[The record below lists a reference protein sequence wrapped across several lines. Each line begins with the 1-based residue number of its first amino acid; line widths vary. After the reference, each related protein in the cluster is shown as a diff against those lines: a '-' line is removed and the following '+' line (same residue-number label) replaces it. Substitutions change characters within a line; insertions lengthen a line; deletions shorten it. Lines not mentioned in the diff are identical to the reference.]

1 MEVTRV
7 SVSPNRGC
15 PGDMIDIS
23 VTVSYG
29 WFESGTVNVYGRDG
43 SGPWIYVCQI
53 PGVGGNVGGE
63 VTVSA
68 RASLP
73 GRSTEAYWFG
83 AKASTEPNPTSPTKM
98 ASVVRPVQ
106 DNGTAG
112 ASPLSGSAP
121 LTVTLGVT
129 GFFNA
134 SDIKWSFGD
143 GSTGRGRTV
152 THTYYTAGRYVPIA
166 TPIDRCGDEYYS
178 QYTAGPII
186 VGEPRCKN
194 PDGGPGEFSC
204 KGTTRVRCTDG
215 QWLIYKENSPECG
228 YVPPPKRCTDPPG
241 AHGSYDCDGTTRIK
255 CNDGR
260 WETYERNSKEC
271 GYVAPPPP
279 PPVYADC
286 EDSTGIVKHGE
297 FGCQGTTKVRCNDGY
312 WVTVEH
318 NSDYC
323 RDNEPP
329 SPTYRDCSNPR
340 AAHGET
346 RCDVFKLYECDDGTW
361 KFIEDNSEECG
372 YVPPVKGCENPPGA
386 DGATRCIETT
396 RYKCKNQKWVV
407 DLPNAPECAIPG
419 GCTNPTGTAG
429 QYRCDD
435 TTRLQCTGGEWV
447 VVERNSPYCQEDL
460 PSPPPGTGCT
470 NPAGGTGDIYCREDR
485 TLMRCNGTEW
495 LVQEYN
501 SKQCQP
507 PGTDPGQGQSPWPF
521 PIDDDKYYLYIGLGI
536 VAAFGLGALLSR

>member
-43 SGPWIYVCQI
+43 SGPWFYVCQI

-121 LTVTLGVT
+121 LTVTLGIT

-204 KGTTRVRCTDG
+204 KRTTRVRCTDG

-297 FGCQGTTKVRCNDGY
+297 FSCQGTTKVRCNDGY

-318 NSDYC
+318 NSEYC
-323 RDNEPP
+323 KENEPP
-329 SPTYRDCSNPR
+329 SPTHRDCSNPR

-346 RCDVFKLYECDDGTW
+346 RCDVFKLYKCDDGTW
-361 KFIEDNSEECG
+361 KFIEDNSEECD
-372 YVPPVKGCENPPGA
+372 YVPPVKGCEDPPGA
-386 DGATRCIETT
+386 DGSTRCIETT

-435 TTRLQCTGGEWV
+435 TTQLRCTGGEWV
-447 VVERNSPYCQEDL
+447 VVEHNSAYCQEDS
-460 PSPPPGTGCT
+460 PSPPPGAGCT
-470 NPAGGTGDIYCREDR
+470 SPAGGTGDFYCREDR
-485 TLMRCNGTEW
+485 ALMRCNGTEW

-501 SKQCQP
+501 SKQCP
-507 PGTDPGQGQSPWPF
+507 RPGADPGQGQSPWPF

>member
-43 SGPWIYVCQI
+43 SGPWFYVCQI

-121 LTVTLGVT
+121 LTVTLGIT

-297 FGCQGTTKVRCNDGY
+297 FSCQGTTKVRCNDGY

-361 KFIEDNSEECG
+361 KFIEDNSEECD